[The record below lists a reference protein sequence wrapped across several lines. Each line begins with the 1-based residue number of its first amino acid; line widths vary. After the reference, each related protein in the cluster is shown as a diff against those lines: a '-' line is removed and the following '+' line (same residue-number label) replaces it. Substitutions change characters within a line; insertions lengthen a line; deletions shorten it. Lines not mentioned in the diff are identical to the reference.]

1 LKLPTSSFFFRI
13 HTDDGFAGR
22 LELFA
27 LFRNVPKLGITFW
40 RRAAR
45 LGAPGIDLGRVTE
58 LAQQARNRRPACR
71 VPGRTQGG
79 AQVAQR
85 AALGLGPAA
94 HGIAGRLGGKQR
106 LQRGQQPRILCL
118 SRRPPTSRRTDTPGR
133 ALCQPGREFPPAA
146 PNGPSVQAG
155 DLRQQRIPAAA
166 EALGFECHEPAALLL
181 IQASDQQI
189 DVLVNDTIRMRLT
202 IPASRTSTRTN
213 NQRGHRQ
220 PSPPSPTLQASRPQ
234 PTF

>member
-1 LKLPTSSFFFRI
+1 MS
-13 HTDDGFAGR
+13 HD
-22 LELFA
+22 
-27 LFRNVPKLGITFW
+27 
-40 RRAAR
+40 RAAPVVTMHEGIHVVR
-45 LGAPGIDLGRVTE
+45 DDLYPGGTK
-58 LAQQARNRRPACR
+58 ARFLPVLFDGGVEEVVYASPA
-71 VPGRTQGG
+71 QGG

-166 EALGFECHEPAALLL
+166 KALGFECHEPAALLL

-202 IPASRTSTRTN
+202 IPASRTSTWTN

-220 PSPPSPTLQASRPQ
+220 PSPPPPTLQASRPQ